1 MILLP
6 AYISWQ
12 AIYKP
17 RFSMIKHIVIWK
29 LREFSSREEKAKT
42 AQNLR
47 SKLLEM
53 QEAISEIQS
62 VEVGINAEK
71 ASPSNY
77 DVILITRF
85 KTWNDLQAY
94 KVHPAHQELIEYL
107 QNIREL
113 RVAIDYMEE
122 EN

>member
-1 MILLP
+1 
-6 AYISWQ
+6 
-12 AIYKP
+12 
-17 RFSMIKHIVIWK
+17 MIKHIVIWK

-62 VEVGINAEK
+62 VEVGINNDK
-71 ASPSNY
+71 ASSSNY

-85 KTWNDLQAY
+85 KSWSDLKAY

-113 RVAIDYMEE
+113 RVAIDYLEE